1 LINGRS
7 RSSRGITDI
16 QVVLIV
22 AIGIIA
28 SIALVSWLL
37 ISSLLAGSFIPG
49 SGGRLEFEESETR
62 SATLTGEEAVIE
74 FSNFNGRVT
83 LIPTSGND
91 LTVTITMAGR
101 RSQIDNVDIS
111 FAASLDPGGRDTV
124 SLFVT
129 RRTNLVGRAA
139 NVHLEALVPADISY
153 DLDLSTLNGRIEVR
167 QLHGS
172 ILVADTLNGAI
183 VLNDV
188 EFDDIQ
194 AETLNGRVNGVIRA
208 KEVKIET
215 NIGAIDV
222 IASGGGDYDL
232 RTQNGAISVTLRES
246 SGIRVD
252 ATTINGRVDW
262 IGGPAGQS
270 PGRLVAELQGIP
282 ETETITLLLR
292 AVNGNITIQTLR

>member
-1 LINGRS
+1 MINGRS

-28 SIALVSWLL
+28 SIALVSWFL

-49 SGGRLEFEESETR
+49 SGGRLQFEESETR

-91 LTVTITMAGR
+91 LTVTITMVGR

-129 RRTNLVGRAA
+129 RRTNLVGSAA
-139 NVHLEALVPADISY
+139 DVHLDALVPAYISY
-153 DLDLSTLNGRIEVR
+153 DLHLSPLNGRIEVR

-172 ILVADTLNGAI
+172 VLVADTLNGAI

-215 NIGAIDV
+215 NNGAIDV